1 MNTTEENKK
10 VLNEIHKGLVM
21 GMESLSVIE
30 PKISSDEFRR
40 LINSQYNEYADILLN
55 VNSNLEEYNVK
66 GEDTSPMQKVMG
78 WSSIQMSTLM
88 DDSDS
93 KISDMLIRMV
103 LFFFCIIRIICVLI
117 FMTFIFKN
125 QYAVVITGFLSNFL
139 FNFANSFSLK

>member
-93 KISDMLIRMV
+93 KISDMLIRGTTMG
-103 LFFFCIIRIICVLI
+103 IIEGRKMLNNNDNIDKDVKDILY
-117 FMTFIFKN
+117 TFVSK
-125 QYAVVITGFLSNFL
+125 QEHDVEK
-139 FNFANSFSLK
+139 LKEWL

>member
-55 VNSNLEEYNVK
+55 VNSNLKEYNVK

-93 KISDMLIRMV
+93 KISDMLIRGTTMG
-103 LFFFCIIRIICVLI
+103 IIEGRKMLNNNDKIDKDIKDILY
-117 FMTFIFKN
+117 TFVSK
-125 QYAVVITGFLSNFL
+125 QEHDVEK
-139 FNFANSFSLK
+139 LKEWL

>member
-93 KISDMLIRMV
+93 KISDMLIRGTTMG
-103 LFFFCIIRIICVLI
+103 IIEGRKMLNNNDNINKDVKDILY
-117 FMTFIFKN
+117 TF
-125 QYAVVITGFLSNFL
+125 VSNL
-139 FNFANSFSLK
+139 EHDVEKLKEWL

>member
-10 VLNEIHKGLVM
+10 VLNEIHKGLIM

-40 LINSQYNEYADILLN
+40 LINSQYNEYQNILLN
-55 VNSNLEEYNVK
+55 VNSNLEQYNIK

-93 KISDMLIRMV
+93 KISDMLIRGTTMG
-103 LFFFCIIRIICVLI
+103 IIEGRKMLNNNDNIDKDVKDILY
-117 FMTFIFKN
+117 TFVSK
-125 QYAVVITGFLSNFL
+125 QEHDVEK
-139 FNFANSFSLK
+139 LKEWL

>member
-10 VLNEIHKGLVM
+10 VLNEIHKGLIM

-55 VNSNLEEYNVK
+55 VNSNLQEYNVK

-93 KISDMLIRMV
+93 KISDMLIRGTTMG
-103 LFFFCIIRIICVLI
+103 IIEGRKMLNNNDNIDKDVKDILY
-117 FMTFIFKN
+117 TFVSK
-125 QYAVVITGFLSNFL
+125 QEHDVEK
-139 FNFANSFSLK
+139 LKEWL

>member
-10 VLNEIHKGLVM
+10 VLNEIHKGLIM

-93 KISDMLIRMV
+93 KISDMLIRGTTMG
-103 LFFFCIIRIICVLI
+103 IIEGRKMLNNNDNIDKDVKDILY
-117 FMTFIFKN
+117 TFVSK
-125 QYAVVITGFLSNFL
+125 QEHDVEK
-139 FNFANSFSLK
+139 LKEWL

>member
-55 VNSNLEEYNVK
+55 VNENLEQYNVTGK
-66 GEDTSPMQKVMG
+66 DTSPMQKVMG
-78 WSSIQMSTLM
+78 WSSIQMSTLI

-93 KISDMLIRMV
+93 KISDMLIRGTTMG
-103 LFFFCIIRIICVLI
+103 IIEGRKMLNNNDNIDKDVKDILY
-117 FMTFIFKN
+117 TF
-125 QYAVVITGFLSNFL
+125 VIKQEHDVEK
-139 FNFANSFSLK
+139 LKEWL